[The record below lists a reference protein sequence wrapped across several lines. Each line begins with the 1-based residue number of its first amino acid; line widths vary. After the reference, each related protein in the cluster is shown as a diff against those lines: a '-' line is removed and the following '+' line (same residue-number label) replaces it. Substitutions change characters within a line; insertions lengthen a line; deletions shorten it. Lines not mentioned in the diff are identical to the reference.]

1 VDEKSMQLERE
12 IKKKETELR
21 RLKKS
26 HQYPKLPV
34 INAITI
40 FAREQ
45 VKNCQRSPGLG
56 SSVGFDI
63 KEVYK
68 QCHRDWKSMTQSEKA
83 IYKDKANQNQREYDE
98 NLELWCDVYIEQSFI
113 RQKMETLKSDIVT
126 LKKRKIKM

>member
-1 VDEKSMQLERE
+1 MQLERE

-68 QCHRDWKSMTQSEKA
+68 QCHRDWKSMTQWEKMIA
-83 IYKDKANQNQREYDE
+83 NKKYWIFFKRAKEIVNFYFFVYKSI
-98 NLELWCDVYIEQSFI
+98 ELFT
-113 RQKMETLKSDIVT
+113 KT
-126 LKKRKIKM
+126 